1 MNIPQII
8 EYNMRNTFLENQ
20 KENVVEKLVPDPFI
34 KKSRLYIYLD

>member
-8 EYNMRNTFLENQ
+8 EDNMKNTFLENQ
-20 KENVVEKLVPDPFI
+20 KQNVVEKLVPDPFT